1 MFKIKILLV
10 SDVEDDY
17 IWEHFDHE
25 RFKDIEIVISCGDL
39 KADYLEF
46 LADMIK
52 APIFYVNGNHDGS
65 FLEKPPGGCIPIDD
79 KVIVYKNIRI
89 LGLGGSIAY
98 NKGPF
103 QYTERAMQ
111 KRISKLKMCLWRKKG
126 FDILVTHSPAKDMGD
141 GEDPC
146 HKGFETFINIIDK
159 YSPKYFFY
167 GHQHLDYGKK
177 DRVRIYNNTT
187 VINAFRYHIIEI

>member
-52 APIFYVNGNHDGS
+52 APIF
-65 FLEKPPGGCIPIDD
+65 
-79 KVIVYKNIRI
+79 
-89 LGLGGSIAY
+89 
-98 NKGPF
+98 
-103 QYTERAMQ
+103 
-111 KRISKLKMCLWRKKG
+111 
-126 FDILVTHSPAKDMGD
+126 
-141 GEDPC
+141 
-146 HKGFETFINIIDK
+146 
-159 YSPKYFFY
+159 
-167 GHQHLDYGKK
+167 
-177 DRVRIYNNTT
+177 
-187 VINAFRYHIIEI
+187 